1 MISNGNGLVKISNQ
15 DENSS
20 LIFGHSFQ
28 AHSSYIWRIKQS
40 PYNKPPYV
48 ATCSDDYLVKI
59 WIPFNWTLLRT
70 YSNHSSEVYGLEW
83 LDADTLASSG
93 ESDQTIKIW
102 SVSSGQTKKIIN
114 TGASVWSLKL
124 LSSNYLAVGLNQDIN
139 IYDINDGIKLK
150 STFKGHT
157 NDVRD
162 LVQLNSN
169 TLASASLDWTVRIWD
184 LTLNKCKFILKGHT
198 SDVMRLKQVTSNI
211 LASGSADTTIKLWD
225 VTNGQLIRNL
235 TGHTGGIEWSL
246 ETINNGKIL
255 LSGSLDHT
263 IRKWNW
269 SSGEC
274 LQTIQ
279 TNSDII
285 SMAVID

>member
-83 LDADTLASSG
+83 LDADSLASSG

-150 STFKGHT
+150 STLKGHT

-169 TLASASLDWTVRIWD
+169 TLASSSLDWTVRIWD
-184 LTLNKCKFILKGHT
+184 LTFSKY
-198 SDVMRLKQVTSNI
+198 
-211 LASGSADTTIKLWD
+211 
-225 VTNGQLIRNL
+225 IRQML
-235 TGHTGGIEWSL
+235 C
-246 ETINNGKIL
+246 
-255 LSGSLDHT
+255 D
-263 IRKWNW
+263 
-269 SSGEC
+269 
-274 LQTIQ
+274 
-279 TNSDII
+279 
-285 SMAVID
+285 